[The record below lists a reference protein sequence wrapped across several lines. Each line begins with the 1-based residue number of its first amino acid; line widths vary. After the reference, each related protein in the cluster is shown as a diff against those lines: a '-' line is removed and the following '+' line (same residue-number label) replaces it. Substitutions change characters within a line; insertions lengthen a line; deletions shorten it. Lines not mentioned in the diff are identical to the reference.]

1 MLTSLQN
8 TKNLGQRLRS
18 ALAVLHWAPQYQK
31 QWLRVDFVA
40 GLRLAAYAIPVSLA
54 YASLA
59 GLPGEAGLYCYL
71 LGGVMYAAFGTSRQ
85 TAVGPTSAISIL
97 MGASLGSMASS
108 DTDRQIQLAM
118 AEAAVFQTAALI

>member
-8 TKNLGQRLRS
+8 TRNLGQRLR
-18 ALAVLHWAPQYQK
+18 L
-31 QWLRVDFVA
+31 DFVA
-40 GLRLAAYAIPVSLA
+40 GLTLAAYAIPVSLA

-71 LGGVMYAAFGTSRQ
+71 LGGVTYAAFGTSRQ
-85 TAVGPTSAISIL
+85 MAVGPTSAISIL